1 MSVKF
6 ERREDVR
13 YGDAASQAGRSQGQ
27 PRGGPPPPPPSQ
39 APQPQQQQH
48 KEGFMHEVGD
58 ALTKGAGPNGYLAV
72 RQQLARREWQGE
84 STNAGSQWYLK
95 KLQEDP
101 LRTKMIT
108 SGSLAALQEFLASW
122 IAKDRNK
129 HGHYFTS
136 RVPKMAV
143 YGAFISAPLGHVM
156 ISLLQ
161 RVFAGRTS
169 LKAKI
174 MQIIVSNL
182 IVAPIQNAVYLF
194 SMAIIAGARTFHQI
208 RATVR
213 AGFMPVMKV
222 SWITSPIA
230 LAFAQAFLPQETW
243 VPFFN
248 FIGFVIGT
256 YINAHTKKKRLQ
268 ALRRKYSEGRGDGR
282 SEYGRSDYG
291 GRPGY

>member
-1 MSVKF
+1 MSQVKF
-6 ERREDVR
+6 EQREDIRVTS
-13 YGDAASQAGRSQGQ
+13 GGNAG
-27 PRGGPPPPPPSQ
+27 PRGRGAPPPPAPP
-39 APQPQQQQH
+39 PH

-58 ALTKGAGPNGYLAV
+58 ALTKGAGPNGYLA
-72 RQQLARREWQGE
+72 A
-84 STNAGSQWYLK
+84 APQWYLK

-108 SGSLAALQEFLASW
+108 SGTLAGLQEFLASW
-122 IAKDRNK
+122 IAKDRSK

-143 YGAFISAPLGHVM
+143 YGAFVSAPLGHVM

-161 RVFAGRTS
+161 RLFAGRTS
-169 LKAKI
+169 LKSKI
-174 MQIIVSNL
+174 LQIIVSNL
-182 IVAPIQNAVYLF
+182 IVSPIQNAIYLT
-194 SMAIIAGARTFHQI
+194 SMAVIAGARTFHQV

-248 FIGFVIGT
+248 AIGFVIGT

-268 ALRRKYSEGRGDGR
+268 ALRRKYQETRTTETRTEFDRR
-282 SEYGRSDYG
+282 SERGPG
-291 GRPGY
+291 GYQ